1 MIEIKDTKETNTLKE
16 NFDNLLKT
24 KAALNS
30 TVEEQH
36 LIMLNPMGLDKN
48 SIGFKTT
55 VTVATYLGVIRSRTP
70 VPISDLAFYLSDLA
84 VHRNCFSVYDILQ
97 MVDIIVKGSNKECQV
112 RDTICTNI
120 ENYNSWLKRLSKEN
134 TIEDVTYSE
143 YTYEFMFD
151 LIKSDTIH
159 KVSATIARYQNRL
172 LNPAETLY
180 LTNEQYHILKRYI
193 NLDEFFEKLKEDL

>member
-1 MIEIKDTKETNTLKE
+1 MIEIKDTKEENNILNKE
-16 NFDNLLKT
+16 ELNILKT
-24 KAALNS
+24 KATLNN
-30 TVEEQH
+30 TVEDQH

-55 VTVATYLGVIRSRTP
+55 VTVATYLGVLKSR
-70 VPISDLAFYLSDLA
+70 VPMIISDLAF
-84 VHRNCFSVYDILQ
+84 HRNCLSVYDILQ
-97 MVDIIVKGSNKECQV
+97 MVDIMVKGFNKEYQI
-112 RDTICTNI
+112 RDTICANI
-120 ENYNSWLKRLSKEN
+120 KNYNSWLKRLTKEN
-134 TIEDVTYSE
+134 AIEDATYSE

-159 KVSATIARYQNRL
+159 KVSATIIRYQNRV

-193 NLDEFFEKLKEDL
+193 NLDEFFEKLKEDLENENAV

>member
-1 MIEIKDTKETNTLKE
+1 MIEIKDTKEENNILNKE
-16 NFDNLLKT
+16 ELNILKT
-24 KAALNS
+24 KATLNN
-30 TVEEQH
+30 TVEDQH

-55 VTVATYLGVIRSRTP
+55 VTVATYLGVVKSR
-70 VPISDLAFYLSDLA
+70 VPMIISDLAF
-84 VHRNCFSVYDILQ
+84 HRNCLSVYDILQ
-97 MVDIIVKGSNKECQV
+97 MVDIMVKGFNKEYQI
-112 RDTICTNI
+112 RDTICANI
-120 ENYNSWLKRLSKEN
+120 RNYNSWLKRLDKEN
-134 TIEDVTYSE
+134 AIEDVTYSE

-159 KVSATIARYQNRL
+159 KVLATIIRYQSRV

-193 NLDEFFEKLKEDL
+193 NLDLDNFSKN

>member
-1 MIEIKDTKETNTLKE
+1 MIEIKDTKEENNILNKE
-16 NFDNLLKT
+16 ELNILKT
-24 KAALNS
+24 KATLTN
-30 TVEEQH
+30 TVEDQH

-55 VTVATYLGVIRSRTP
+55 VTVATYLGVIKSR
-70 VPISDLAFYLSDLA
+70 VPMIISDSAF
-84 VHRNCFSVYDILQ
+84 HHNCLSVYDILQ
-97 MVDIIVKGSNKECQV
+97 MVDVMVKDFNNECQI
-112 RDTICTNI
+112 RDTICANI
-120 ENYNSWLKRLSKEN
+120 KNYNSWLKRLAKEN
-134 TIEDVTYSE
+134 PIEDVTYSE

-159 KVSATIARYQNRL
+159 KVLATIIRYQSRV

-193 NLDEFFEKLKEDL
+193 NLDLDNFSKN

>member
-1 MIEIKDTKETNTLKE
+1 MIEIKDTKEENNILNKE
-16 NFDNLLKT
+16 ELNILKT
-24 KAALNS
+24 KATLTN
-30 TVEEQH
+30 TVEDQH

-55 VTVATYLGVIRSRTP
+55 VTVATYLGVIKSR
-70 VPISDLAFYLSDLA
+70 VPMIISDLAF
-84 VHRNCFSVYDILQ
+84 HRNCLSVYDILQ
-97 MVDIIVKGSNKECQV
+97 MVDNMVNGSNKECQI
-112 RDTICTNI
+112 RDTICANI
-120 ENYNSWLKRLSKEN
+120 ENYNSWLKRLAKEN
-134 TIEDVTYSE
+134 PIEDVTYSE

-159 KVSATIARYQNRL
+159 KVLATIIRYQSRV

-193 NLDEFFEKLKEDL
+193 NLDLDNFSKN

>member
-1 MIEIKDTKETNTLKE
+1 MIEIKDTKETTLKDK
-16 NFDNLLKT
+16 FDNLLKT

-30 TVEEQH
+30 TAEEQH
-36 LIMLNPMGLDKN
+36 LIMLNPKGLDRN

-70 VPISDLAFYLSDLA
+70 VLISDLAFYLSDLA

-97 MVDIIVKGSNKECQV
+97 MVDIMIKDSNKECQI
-112 RDTICTNI
+112 RDTICANI
-120 ENYNSWLKRLSKEN
+120 ENYNSWLKRLAKEN
-134 TIEDVTYSE
+134 AIEDVTYSE

-159 KVSATIARYQNRL
+159 KVSATIIRYQNKL
-172 LNPAETLY
+172 LNSAETLY

>member
-1 MIEIKDTKETNTLKE
+1 MIEIKDTKEENNILNKEELNT
-16 NFDNLLKT
+16 LKT
-24 KAALNS
+24 KATLNN
-30 TVEEQH
+30 TVEDQH

-55 VTVATYLGVIRSRTP
+55 VTVATYLGVVKSR
-70 VPISDLAFYLSDLA
+70 VPMIISDLAF
-84 VHRNCFSVYDILQ
+84 HRNCLSVYDILQ
-97 MVDIIVKGSNKECQV
+97 MVDIMVKGFNKEYQI
-112 RDTICTNI
+112 RDTICANI
-120 ENYNSWLKRLSKEN
+120 RNYNSWLKRLDKEN
-134 TIEDVTYSE
+134 AIEDVTYSE

-159 KVSATIARYQNRL
+159 KVLATIIRYQSRV

-193 NLDEFFEKLKEDL
+193 NLDLDNFSKN

>member
-1 MIEIKDTKETNTLKE
+1 MIEIKDTKEENNILNKE
-16 NFDNLLKT
+16 ELNILKT
-24 KAALNS
+24 KATLNN
-30 TVEEQH
+30 TVEDQH

-55 VTVATYLGVIRSRTP
+55 VTVATYLGVLKSR
-70 VPISDLAFYLSDLA
+70 VPMIISDLAF
-84 VHRNCFSVYDILQ
+84 HRNCLSVYDILQ
-97 MVDIIVKGSNKECQV
+97 MVDNMVNGSNKECQI
-112 RDTICTNI
+112 RDTICANI
-120 ENYNSWLKRLSKEN
+120 ENYNSWLKRLAKEN
-134 TIEDVTYSE
+134 PIEDVTYSE

-159 KVSATIARYQNRL
+159 KVLATIIRYQSRV

-193 NLDEFFEKLKEDL
+193 NLDLDNFSKN

>member
-1 MIEIKDTKETNTLKE
+1 MIEIKDTKEENNILNKE
-16 NFDNLLKT
+16 ELNILKT
-24 KAALNS
+24 KATLNNS
-30 TVEEQH
+30 VEDQH
-36 LIMLNPMGLDKN
+36 LIILNPMGLDKN

-55 VTVATYLGVIRSRTP
+55 VTVATYLGVIKSR
-70 VPISDLAFYLSDLA
+70 VPMIISDLAF
-84 VHRNCFSVYDILQ
+84 HRNCFSVYDILQ
-97 MVDIIVKGSNKECQV
+97 MVDTMVKDSNKECQI
-112 RDTICTNI
+112 RDTICANI
-120 ENYNSWLKRLSKEN
+120 KNYKSWLKRLAKEN
-134 TIEDVTYSE
+134 TIKDVTYNE

-159 KVSATIARYQNRL
+159 KVSATIIRYQNRV

>member
-1 MIEIKDTKETNTLKE
+1 MIEIKDTKEENNILNKEELNT
-16 NFDNLLKT
+16 LKT
-24 KAALNS
+24 KATLNN
-30 TVEEQH
+30 TVEDQH

-55 VTVATYLGVIRSRTP
+55 VTVATYLGVIKSR
-70 VPISDLAFYLSDLA
+70 VPMIISDLAF
-84 VHRNCFSVYDILQ
+84 HRNCLSVYDILQ
-97 MVDIIVKGSNKECQV
+97 MVDIMVKDYDKEYQI
-112 RDTICTNI
+112 RDTICDNI
-120 ENYNSWLKRLSKEN
+120 KNYNSWLKRLDKEN

-151 LIKSDTIH
+151 LIRSDTIR
-159 KVSATIARYQNRL
+159 KVMATIIRYQNML

-180 LTNEQYHILKRYI
+180 LTNDQYHILKRYINI

>member
-1 MIEIKDTKETNTLKE
+1 MIEIKDTKEENNILNKEELNT
-16 NFDNLLKT
+16 LKT
-24 KAALNS
+24 KATLNN
-30 TVEEQH
+30 TVEDQH

-55 VTVATYLGVIRSRTP
+55 VTVATYLGVIKSR
-70 VPISDLAFYLSDLA
+70 VPMIISDLAF
-84 VHRNCFSVYDILQ
+84 HRNCLSVYDILQ
-97 MVDIIVKGSNKECQV
+97 MVDNMVKDYDKEYQI
-112 RDTICTNI
+112 RDTICDNI
-120 ENYNSWLKRLSKEN
+120 KNYNSWLKRLDKEN

-151 LIKSDTIH
+151 LIRSDTIQ
-159 KVSATIARYQNRL
+159 KVIATIIRYQNML

-193 NLDEFFEKLKEDL
+193 NINLDEFFEKLKEDL

>member
-1 MIEIKDTKETNTLKE
+1 MIEIKDTKETTLKDK
-16 NFDNLLKT
+16 FDNLLKT

-30 TVEEQH
+30 TAEEQH
-36 LIMLNPMGLDKN
+36 LIMLNPMGLDRN

-70 VPISDLAFYLSDLA
+70 LLISDLAFYLSDLA

-97 MVDIIVKGSNKECQV
+97 MVDIMVKDSNKECQI
-112 RDTICTNI
+112 RDTICANI
-120 ENYNSWLKRLSKEN
+120 KNYNSWLKRLAEKN
-134 TIEDVTYSE
+134 AIEDVTYSE

-159 KVSATIARYQNRL
+159 KVSATIIRYQNKL
-172 LNPAETLY
+172 LNSAETLY

>member
-1 MIEIKDTKETNTLKE
+1 MIEIKDTKEENNILNKE
-16 NFDNLLKT
+16 ELNILKT
-24 KAALNS
+24 KATLNN
-30 TVEEQH
+30 TVEDQH

-55 VTVATYLGVIRSRTP
+55 VTVATYLGVIKSR
-70 VPISDLAFYLSDLA
+70 VPMIISDLAF
-84 VHRNCFSVYDILQ
+84 HRNCLSVYDILQ
-97 MVDIIVKGSNKECQV
+97 MVDIMVKDYDKEYQI
-112 RDTICTNI
+112 RDTICDNI
-120 ENYNSWLKRLSKEN
+120 KNYNSWLKRLDKEN

-151 LIKSDTIH
+151 LIRSDTIQ
-159 KVSATIARYQNRL
+159 KVIATIIRYQNML

-193 NLDEFFEKLKEDL
+193 NINLDEFFKKLKEDL